1 MNKKVEHVA
10 KNGASDS
17 EEEILRELLE
27 VDTPRRRALEVII
40 GGALAALGVGM
51 AIPVVGYVR
60 APERTGEHGGTRVQ
74 VAELAELP
82 PGSALKVALDDRP
95 VLVLNVDG
103 EVRAFSAICTHLGC
117 IVLWDDTGQFIHCPC
132 HDGRFDTNGQ
142 VISGPPPAPL
152 PAIPVAVEDGR
163 VYLGRA

>member
-1 MNKKVEHVA
+1 MKEVEHA
-10 KNGASDS
+10 GSGGHS
-17 EEEILRELLE
+17 EEEIVRDLLE
-27 VDTPRRRALEVII
+27 VETPRRRALELII
-40 GGALAALGVGM
+40 GGALAALGVGT

-60 APERTGEHGGTRVQ
+60 APERGGEHGGTRVQ
-74 VAELAELP
+74 VGELADLP

-117 IVLWDDTGQFIHCPC
+117 IVAWDEAGQFVHCPC

-142 VISGPPPAPL
+142 VISGPPPSPL
-152 PAIPVAVEDGR
+152 PSLPVALEGGR
-163 VYLGRA
+163 IYLGRA